1 MTVEIIGRACLAP
14 GANSPQALFRVL
26 RQGKCTVTRIPS
38 DRWDLARFWHPVIGN
53 PGKTYSF
60 AAGVL
65 DSVYDFDPAAFG
77 MSQREAMYM
86 DPQQRVLLQLAWRAL
101 EDANISVP
109 SLHGENVGVYI
120 GASSLDHANL
130 TVEDPAAAG
139 PYFMTGN
146 TLSIVSNRIS
156 HIFGLSGPSMTVDT
170 ACSSSLVALDQ
181 AMRALNAGEIDTAIV
196 GGVNILAHPLPF
208 VGFAQAR
215 MLSPEGLC
223 RAYDNDGA
231 GYVRA
236 EGGVVFVLRRSDRAK
251 QEKDR
256 SYAKIVATGVN
267 SAGRTN
273 GISLPSREAQANLLR
288 SIYQGNNIDANQV
301 AFVEGHGTGTKV
313 GDPAEVW
320 SIGTVIGADRR
331 APVPIGSI
339 KSNIG
344 HTEPASGLFG
354 MLKAV
359 MALENNYLPASLHF
373 DTPNE
378 NIDFDGLNVRVT
390 ANPIELL
397 RGKRA
402 RLAGINSFGFGGAN
416 AHVVI
421 SDPDPVQD
429 ERHRNNATGHVFMA
443 SAHTA
448 NSLEELLKSYKSTFA
463 KASRE
468 EARSIIAASGV
479 NRTQMRHRFAARSD
493 HPEDIIRAIAS
504 HLEKPASDIGETGEA
519 VTKDAKVAFVF
530 SGNGSQW
537 AGMGV
542 EAFRENLHFRQCFTS
557 VSALFKFHSDIV
569 LTDLLTDPDLDKK
582 LSDTKV
588 AQPLLFAVQ
597 AALSDSLVAMGIKPT
612 AVFGHSVGEIAAAYA
627 AGALSLVDAVSIVA
641 KRSLHQDLLAGQG
654 TMAAVMLGEDAANA
668 FAKARG
674 LEQVCVAAVNAHN
687 SVTISGPA
695 HEISVYRDA
704 ARKAKIPVQ
713 ILDINYPFHH
723 PIIDQAK
730 KSFLG
735 DIPDI
740 APRKSELAYLS
751 TVTGSRLD
759 GTQLDPDYW
768 WKNVREPVRFQA
780 ATEAAIE
787 LGCSLFIEVSPRP
800 ILSSYLKE
808 TVKQASIPGM
818 VVPTLLRDPG
828 EKGQDPISRAM
839 ARAIAHGAA
848 FDEARLF
855 GKRNAFVRLPNLPF
869 EPTELRPA
877 STSDATDLFG
887 RGAKSPYTLAG
898 WRADLNSGSWKN
910 HIDAHLFPDLAEH
923 VVDGK
928 AILPGSGFI
937 EIAISAAQQFYGTPE
952 VDITNLEIVRPLELA
967 DNRMM
972 ELSTVLSPETGDIEI
987 RSRERLSED
996 DWAVH
1001 AVARSRKPIPAHTA
1015 ASANPFAGLEKS
1027 ATVTPAKAYETARQF
1042 GLDYGPRFQLMA
1054 KAVSYDDRFIDVE
1067 LKEPEDAGNPFVS
1080 YSLNPISVDATFHG
1094 MVALFDRFTGEAGGA
1109 PYIPVRFGSV
1119 RISNSGLTVKRA
1131 VVEIERIS
1139 ANSIKAKFRFFSAG
1153 GDLIA
1158 AFDDCRFRR
1167 TYLRQHKTL
1176 DMLSFHYEAI
1186 PSDRAALFAAAASLT
1201 ALPMPLVAA
1210 TDDTGI
1216 DNTTLLFNAAIYRA
1230 CHEIAL
1236 KLGKGTAKIDTRSLP
1251 GDFAFRCF
1259 LANCLYVLE
1268 DAGLCEHKGGT
1279 WRIATEFSLPP
1290 VGDILKELYGERS
1303 ERAVEAVLIN
1313 NSYAEALDRIDSL
1326 FAAEISGV
1334 ESDVT
1339 TKPQGFISDA
1349 TLDHQTVHSE
1359 STRQRME
1366 LVLDAVEKALESE
1379 NGKRDLRIVEAGTIS
1394 AGFTGRLATLAT
1406 KYNASLII
1414 VEPRENAQR
1423 NLEIA
1428 FEEHAHVRVLKK
1440 DAFATLPAFDLAVS
1454 ASDTLFQLVDEDA
1467 AIRSAMRTHLAENG
1481 ALVAATNAPTVFS
1494 DFVFGLTE
1502 GWFARSQAI
1511 DFPIGKLATIT
1522 QWQKCL
1528 TDLGLRNVTVEDRE
1542 LSHGNIIVVE
1552 AQGGQPAE
1560 AKTTDS
1566 SPAADVTTPVLV
1578 LHEGNVSTLHKGLPS
1593 GKDAIQSPLV
1603 PVQVTG
1609 DFDADKAKLAE
1620 ALQGLHDN
1628 PVRVV
1633 YLSAATSGDRSQD
1646 SAVLQNRV
1654 LSLSAFAEALRQH
1667 YADDEPAAE
1676 LRPRLV
1682 VAAPGGS
1689 PVTVASRQKNVA
1701 GSSVNS
1707 GLWAFARVL
1716 QNEYDILDIHSLD
1729 LTGPKADAGIQLA
1742 TAIALLS
1749 DGSANREWLLDGK
1762 TGILSEIRAVQG
1774 PVSQA
1779 LRRTSSFKA
1788 ATIRQRV
1795 SSQVGSIAWEETD
1808 IPQPGP
1814 NDVVV
1819 AVAATGLNFRDVMW
1833 AMGLLPE
1840 EALEDGFAGATIG
1853 MELSGHVVA
1862 IGSAVKDLSI
1872 GDAVM
1877 AIGPAAFST
1886 HAVVSRAGVARL
1898 PETVSPVAAAT
1909 VPVAFLTA
1917 YYAMM
1922 ELGRIRAGETI
1933 LIHGAAG
1940 GVGLAAL
1947 QVAKLAGAKV
1957 IATAGTREK
1966 RRFVKM
1972 LGADHVFDSRSLA
1985 FVNDILGV
1993 TGGEGVDLVL
2003 NSLFSEAME
2012 QSLSLVKPFGRFLEL
2027 GKRDYYSDSKIGL
2040 RPFRRNISYFGIDAD
2055 QLLVNAP
2062 DLTKRIFTEIGALF
2076 EEGKLVPLP
2085 YRAFG
2090 HDEIGNAFR
2099 LMQNAGHIGKIVVLP
2114 PVSGRDEVAN
2124 RPAGRMQVDNHG
2136 VHLVVGGIGGFG
2148 LAAANWLVEKGA
2160 RNIALSTRRGVADA
2174 ETLEAI
2180 KRWES
2185 RGVSTTVHACDI
2197 TDEAAADKLLKTLRQ
2212 IAPLKTVVHAA
2223 MVLDDA
2229 LINNLSRERN
2239 RPVIDVK
2246 AKGAAVLDRLTRGD
2260 ALDHFI
2266 LFSSATTLVGN
2277 PGQANYVAANG
2288 YLEGLARARRLEGL
2302 PGLAIGF
2309 GAIAD
2314 KGYLAQNT
2322 DVNDLL
2328 SKRIGK
2334 TALKAQSAL
2343 SHVESYIRSDPG
2355 TVDAAVTMIAELDWS
2370 AARNLPAVRNALF
2383 EVILRTADQHSSG
2396 SDGKTMDLV
2405 AMIEGKS
2412 PQEAEDILYDLVAG
2426 EIAAIL
2432 RVSKDTISRNKI
2444 LKEIGLDSLM
2454 AVELGISFQQN
2465 TGFDMPL
2472 SGVADNTT
2480 VGDVARKLYDKVSK
2494 RDNGSDEDGEPTDN
2508 KIVNELAQR
2517 HTGNGAGNSV
2527 DKAVSQ

>member
-14 GANSPQALFRVL
+14 GANSPQALFRIL

-65 DSVYDFDPAAFG
+65 DSIYDFDPAAFG
-77 MSQREAMYM
+77 MSQREAMHM

-101 EDANISVP
+101 EDANISIP
-109 SLHGENVGVYI
+109 SLHGENVGVYV

-196 GGVNILAHPLPF
+196 GGINVLAHPLPF

-236 EGGVVFVLRRSDRAK
+236 EGGVVFVLRRSDRAR

-288 SIYQGNNIDANQV
+288 SIYEGNNIDSNQV

-313 GDPAEVW
+313 GDPSEVW
-320 SIGTVIGADRR
+320 SIGTVIGANRR

-429 ERHRNNATGHVFMA
+429 ERSRNNATGHVFMA
-443 SAHTA
+443 SAHTV

-463 KASRE
+463 KASKD
-468 EARSIIAASGV
+468 EARAVIAASGA

-569 LTDLLTDPDLDKK
+569 LTELLTDPDLDKK
-582 LSDTKV
+582 LSDTKF

-654 TMAAVMLGEDAANA
+654 TMAAAMLSEEAANA

-674 LEQVCVAAVNAHN
+674 LDQICVAAINAHN

-695 HEISVYRDA
+695 NEVSAFRDA

-723 PIIDQAK
+723 PIIDRAK
-730 KSFLG
+730 KAFLA

-751 TVTGSRLD
+751 TVTGARMD

-787 LGCSLFIEVSPRP
+787 LGCSLFIEISPRP

-818 VVPTLLRDPG
+818 VVPTLLRDAG

-869 EPTELRPA
+869 EQTELRPA

-887 RGAKSPYTLAG
+887 RGSKTPYTLAG

-923 VVDGK
+923 IVDGK

-937 EIAISAAQQFYGTPE
+937 EIAISAAQQYYGTTE

-972 ELSTVLSPETGDIEI
+972 ELSTILSPETGDIEI

-1001 AVARSRKPIPAHTA
+1001 AVARSRKPIPADYTS
-1015 ASANPFAGLEKS
+1015 SAHPFAGLEKTS
-1027 ATVTPAKAYETARQF
+1027 TVTPAKAYETARQF

-1054 KAVSYDDRFIDVE
+1054 KAVSYGDRFIDVE
-1067 LKEPEDAGNPFVS
+1067 LNDPEKTGNPFVS

-1094 MVALFDRFTGEAGGA
+1094 LVALFDRFTGEAGGA

-1119 RISNSGLTVKRA
+1119 RLTNSGLTVKRA

-1139 ANSIKAKFRFFSAG
+1139 ANSIKAKFRFFGKG
-1153 GDLIA
+1153 GEVIA
-1158 AFDDCRFRR
+1158 SFDDCRFRR

-1176 DMLSFHYEAI
+1176 DMLSFHYEAV
-1186 PSDRAALFAAAASLT
+1186 PSDRAAPLATLGRSN
-1201 ALPMPLVAA
+1201 ALPLPLLAVP
-1210 TDDTGI
+1210 DENGI

-1236 KLGKGTAKIDTRSLP
+1236 KLGKGTAKVDTRSLP

-1268 DAGLCEHKGGT
+1268 DAGLCEHRGGS
-1279 WRIATEFSLPP
+1279 WKIATEFSLPP
-1290 VGDILKELYGERS
+1290 VADILKELYGERS

-1326 FAAEISGV
+1326 FASERSGNETEV
-1334 ESDVT
+1334 AS
-1339 TKPQGFISDA
+1339 KPQGFISDA

-1359 STRQRME
+1359 STRQRMD
-1366 LVLDAVEKALESE
+1366 LVLAAVEKALTSE
-1379 NGKRDLRIVEAGTIS
+1379 NGKTDLRIVEAGTVS
-1394 AGFTGRLATLAT
+1394 AGFTRKLATLAA
-1406 KYNASLII
+1406 KYSASLIV

-1428 FEEHAHVRVLKK
+1428 FEDDAHVRVLKK
-1440 DAFATLPAFDLAVS
+1440 DAFATLPVFDLVVS
-1454 ASDTLFQLVDEDA
+1454 ASDTIFTLIDEDG
-1467 AIRSAMRTHLAENG
+1467 AIRNALRVCLQENG

-1494 DFVFGLTE
+1494 DFAFGLTE
-1502 GWFARSQAI
+1502 SWFARTQAVE
-1511 DFPIGKLATIT
+1511 FPIGKLATVT
-1522 QWQKCL
+1522 QWQKDL
-1528 TDLGLRNVTVEDRE
+1528 TDLGLRNIAVEDRE
-1542 LSHGNIIVVE
+1542 LSHGNIITVE
-1552 AQGGQPAE
+1552 AQGGQFTETSLATDAQPAE
-1560 AKTTDS
+1560 IAM
-1566 SPAADVTTPVLV
+1566 PVLV
-1578 LHEGNVSTLHKGLPS
+1578 LHEGSVSSLHNKLPS
-1593 GKDAIQSPLV
+1593 GKDAIQGPLIQ
-1603 PVQVTG
+1603 VQLTG
-1609 DFDADKAKLAE
+1609 DFDADKNKIAE
-1620 ALQGLHDN
+1620 AIEGLN
-1628 PVRVV
+1628 EKPVRAV
-1633 YLSAATSGDRSQD
+1633 YLSSPTAADRSQD
-1646 SAVLQNRV
+1646 SAALQNRV
-1654 LSLSAFAEALRQH
+1654 LSLSAFAEALRQY
-1667 YADDEPAAE
+1667 YAQAEPAADQ
-1676 LRPRLV
+1676 RPRLV
-1682 VAAPGGS
+1682 IAAPGGA
-1689 PVTVASRQKNVA
+1689 PVTLASRNKDVS

-1716 QNEYDILDIHSLD
+1716 QNEYDFLDIHSFD
-1729 LTGPKADAGIQLA
+1729 FTGPKAEAGNQLA
-1742 TAIALLS
+1742 AALSILG
-1749 DGSANREWLLDGK
+1749 DTGGNREWLFDGK
-1762 TGILSEIRAVQG
+1762 SGILSEIRAVPG
-1774 PVSQA
+1774 PVDQS
-1779 LRRTSSFKA
+1779 LRRTTEFKA

-1795 SSQVGSIAWEETD
+1795 SSQVGSIAWEQSD
-1808 IPQPGP
+1808 IPQAGP
-1814 NDVVV
+1814 DDVVV

-1862 IGSAVKDLSI
+1862 IGSGVKDLSV

-1877 AIGPAAFST
+1877 AIAPAAFST
-1886 HAVVSRAGVARL
+1886 HVVVSRSGVARL

-1917 YYAMM
+1917 YYAMI

-1966 RRFVKM
+1966 RRFLKM

-2003 NSLFSEAME
+2003 NSLFAEAME

-2027 GKRDYYSDSKIGL
+2027 GKRDYYGDSKIGL

-2090 HDEIGNAFR
+2090 FDEIGNAFR
-2099 LMQNAGHIGKIVVLP
+2099 LMQNAGHIGKIIVLP
-2114 PVSGRDEVAN
+2114 PVAGRDEVAN
-2124 RPAGRMQVDNHG
+2124 RSAARMSVDSLG

-2160 RNIALSTRRGVADA
+2160 RNIALATRRGIADI

-2180 KRWES
+2180 KRWENM
-2185 RGVSTTVHACDI
+2185 GVSATIHACDV
-2197 TDEAAADKLLKTLRQ
+2197 TDEAAADTLLKTLRQ
-2212 IAPLKTVVHAA
+2212 IGPLKTIVHAA

-2246 AKGAAVLDRLTRGD
+2246 AQGAAVLDRLTRAD
-2260 ALDHFI
+2260 TLEHFI
-2266 LFSSATTLVGN
+2266 MFSSATTLVGN

-2343 SHVESYIRSDPG
+2343 NQVESYIRSDPG
-2355 TVDAAVTMIAELDWS
+2355 TVDAAVAMVSELDWA
-2370 AARNLPAVRNALF
+2370 AARNLPVVRNALF
-2383 EVILRTADQHSSG
+2383 EVILRTADQHTAG
-2396 SDGKTMDLV
+2396 SDGQTMDLV

-2412 PQEAEDILYDLVAG
+2412 PQEAEDILYDLVAS

-2494 RDNGSDEDGEPTDN
+2494 RDHGSDEDSEPADN

-2517 HTGNGAGNSV
+2517 HTGNGME
-2527 DKAVSQ
+2527 KAASQ

>member
-1 MTVEIIGRACLAP
+1 MTVEIIGRACIAP
-14 GANSPQALFRVL
+14 GANSPQALFRNL
-26 RQGKCTVTRIPS
+26 RQGKCTVTRIPA

-53 PGKTYSF
+53 AGKTYSF

-65 DSVYDFDPAAFG
+65 DSIYDFDPAAFG
-77 MSQREAMYM
+77 MSQREAMHM

-101 EDANISVP
+101 EDANIAIP

-181 AMRALNAGEIDTAIV
+181 AMSALNAGEIDTAIV

-236 EGGVVFVLRRSDRAK
+236 EGGVVFVLRRSDRAR

-288 SIYQGNNIDANQV
+288 SIYEGNNIDSNQV

-313 GDPAEVW
+313 GDPSEVW
-320 SIGTVIGADRR
+320 SIGTVIGANRR

-373 DTPNE
+373 ETPNE

-429 ERHRNNATGHVFMA
+429 ERSRNNATGHVFMA

-448 NSLEELLKSYKSTFA
+448 HSLEELLKSYKSTFA
-463 KASRE
+463 KTSKD
-468 EARSIIAASGV
+468 EARAVIAASGA

-504 HLEKPASDIGETGEA
+504 HLEKPASDIGETGEV

-542 EAFRENLHFRQCFTS
+542 DAFRENLHFRQCFTS

-582 LSDTKV
+582 LADTKF

-654 TMAAVMLGEDAANA
+654 TMAAAMLGEEAANA

-674 LEQVCVAAVNAHN
+674 LDQICVAAINAHN
-687 SVTISGPA
+687 SVTMSGPA
-695 HEISVYRDA
+695 QEVSAFRDA

-723 PIIDQAK
+723 PIIDRAK
-730 KSFLG
+730 KAFLA

-751 TVTGSRLD
+751 TVTGERMD

-787 LGCSLFIEVSPRP
+787 LGCSLFIEISPRP
-800 ILSSYLKE
+800 ILSSCLKE
-808 TVKQASIPGM
+808 TVKQSSIPGT
-818 VVPTLLRDPG
+818 VVATLLRDGG

-848 FDEARLF
+848 FDAGRLF

-869 EPTELRPA
+869 EQVELRPA
-877 STSDATDLFG
+877 STSDASDLFG
-887 RGAKSPYTLAG
+887 RGSRTPYTLAG
-898 WRADLNSGSWKN
+898 WRTDLNSGSWKN
-910 HIDAHLFPDLAEH
+910 HVDAHLFPDLAEH

-937 EIAISAAQQFYGTPE
+937 EIAISAAQQYYRTTD

-967 DNRMM
+967 DARMM
-972 ELSTVLSPETGDIEI
+972 ELSTILSPETGDIEI

-996 DWAVH
+996 DWAVN
-1001 AVARSRKPIPAHTA
+1001 AVARSRKPIPTDAVTYPNA
-1015 ASANPFAGLEKS
+1015 FAGMEKT
-1027 ATVTPAKAYETARQF
+1027 ATVTPVKAYETARQF

-1054 KAVSYDDRFIDVE
+1054 KAVCYGDRFIDVE
-1067 LKEPEDAGNPFVS
+1067 LREPEKTGNPFVT

-1094 MVALFDRFTGEAGGA
+1094 MVALFDRFTGDAGGA

-1119 RISNSGLTVKRA
+1119 RLTNSGMIIKRA

-1139 ANSIKAKFRFFSAG
+1139 ANSIKAKFRFFG
-1153 GDLIA
+1153 KNGEVVA

-1176 DMLSFHYEAI
+1176 DMLSFHYEAV
-1186 PSDRAALFAAAASLT
+1186 PSDRVTPLAALGQPK
-1201 ALPMPLVAA
+1201 ALPLPLLAA
-1210 TDDTGI
+1210 MDEGGI

-1236 KLGKGTAKIDTRSLP
+1236 KLGKGTAKVDTRTLP
-1251 GDFAFRCF
+1251 GDFAFRSF

-1268 DAGLCEHKGGT
+1268 DAGLCEHRAGSWK
-1279 WRIATEFSLPP
+1279 IANEFSLPP
-1290 VGDILKELYGERS
+1290 VGDILKEIYAERS

-1313 NSYAEALDRIDSL
+1313 NSYVEALDRIDSL
-1326 FAAEISGV
+1326 LALETTGGEAETAA
-1334 ESDVT
+1334 
-1339 TKPQGFISDA
+1339 KPQSFISDA

-1366 LVLDAVEKALESE
+1366 LVLAAVEKALSKDK
-1379 NGKRDLRIVEAGTIS
+1379 GKAGLRIVEAGTVS
-1394 AGFTGRLATLAT
+1394 AGFTRKLATMAARFG
-1406 KYNASLII
+1406 ASLAV

-1428 FEEHAHVRVLKK
+1428 FEEDAHVRVLKK
-1440 DAFATLPAFDLAVS
+1440 DAFATLAAFDLVVS
-1454 ASDTLFQLVDEDA
+1454 ASDTIFTLIDEDGV
-1467 AIRSAMRTHLAENG
+1467 IRNALRVGLKENG
-1481 ALVAATNAPTVFS
+1481 ALVAATSAPTVFS
-1494 DFVFGLTE
+1494 DFAFGLTE
-1502 GWFARSQAI
+1502 NWFARTQAVE
-1511 DFPIGKLATIT
+1511 FPIGKLATVT
-1522 QWQKCL
+1522 QWQKDL
-1528 TDLGLRNVTVEDRE
+1528 TDLGLRNITVEDRE
-1542 LSHGNIIVVE
+1542 LSHGNVITVE
-1552 AQGGQPAE
+1552 AQGGRFVDTAPAADAQPAE
-1560 AKTTDS
+1560 ITM
-1566 SPAADVTTPVLV
+1566 PVLV
-1578 LHEGNVSTLHKGLPS
+1578 LHDGSISNLKLSQ
-1593 GKDAIQSPLV
+1593 GKDIVRAPLIQVSL
-1603 PVQVTG
+1603 TG
-1609 DFDADKAKLAE
+1609 DFDSDKDKIADAIA
-1620 ALQGLHDN
+1620 GLN
-1628 PVRVV
+1628 EKPVRAV
-1633 YLSAATSGDRSQD
+1633 YLSSPTAADRKED
-1646 SAVLQNRV
+1646 SAALQDRV

-1667 YADDEPAAE
+1667 YAHAEPAADQ
-1676 LRPRLV
+1676 RPRLV
-1682 VAAPGGS
+1682 IAAPGGA
-1689 PVTVASRQKNVA
+1689 PVTLGSRGTLVSSA
-1701 GSSVNS
+1701 SVNS

-1716 QNEYDILDIHSLD
+1716 QNEYDIVDIHSLD
-1729 LTGPKADAGIQLA
+1729 FTGPKTEAASQLA
-1742 TAIALLS
+1742 AAISMLG
-1749 DGSANREWLLDGK
+1749 DTSANREWLLDGQS
-1762 TGILSEIRAVQG
+1762 GMLSEIRAVPG
-1774 PVSQA
+1774 PVDQS
-1779 LRRTSSFKA
+1779 LRKTSDFKA

-1795 SSQVGSIAWEETD
+1795 SSQVGSIAWEQSD
-1808 IPQPGP
+1808 IPQAGP
-1814 NDVVV
+1814 DDVVV

-1862 IGSAVKDLSI
+1862 VGSSVKDLSV

-1877 AIGPAAFST
+1877 AIAPAAFST
-1886 HAVVSRAGVARL
+1886 HVVVSRSGVARL

-1917 YYAMM
+1917 YYAMI

-1966 RRFVKM
+1966 RRFLTM

-2003 NSLFSEAME
+2003 NSLFAEAME

-2027 GKRDYYSDSKIGL
+2027 GKRDYYGDSKIGL

-2090 HDEIGNAFR
+2090 FDEIGNAFR

-2114 PVSGRDEVAN
+2114 PVAGRDEVAN
-2124 RPAGRMQVDNHG
+2124 RPAGRMSVDQLG

-2160 RNIALSTRRGVADA
+2160 RNIALATRRGIADI

-2180 KRWES
+2180 KRWETL
-2185 RGVSTTVHACDI
+2185 GVSASIHACDV
-2197 TDEAAADKLLKTLRQ
+2197 TDEAPAGALLTALRQ
-2212 IAPLKTVVHAA
+2212 IGPLKTVIHAA

-2246 AKGAAVLDRLTRGD
+2246 AQGAAVLDRLTRAD
-2260 ALDHFI
+2260 TLDHFI
-2266 LFSSATTLVGN
+2266 MFSSATTLVGN

-2288 YLEGLARARRLEGL
+2288 YLEGLARARRLDGL

-2314 KGYLAQNT
+2314 KGYLAANT

-2343 SHVESYIRSDPG
+2343 LQVESYIRSDPG
-2355 TVDAAVTMIAELDWS
+2355 TVDAAVAMVSELDWA
-2370 AARNLPAVRNALF
+2370 AARHLPVVRNALF
-2383 EVILRTADQHSSG
+2383 EVILRTADQHTAG
-2396 SDGKTMDLV
+2396 GDGNAMDLV

-2432 RVSKDTISRNKI
+2432 RVSKDTISRSKI

-2494 RDNGSDEDGEPTDN
+2494 RDNGSDEDSEPTDN

-2517 HTGNGAGNSV
+2517 HTGNGTEKVA
-2527 DKAVSQ
+2527 SQ

>member
-1 MTVEIIGRACLAP
+1 MTVEIIGRACVAP
-14 GANSPQALFRVL
+14 GADSPQALFRLL
-26 RQGKCTVTRIPS
+26 RQGKSAVTRIPP
-38 DRWDLARFWHPVIGN
+38 DRWDLARFWHPAQGT
-53 PGKTYSF
+53 PGKTYTF

-65 DSVYDFDPAAFG
+65 DSIYNFDPAAFG
-77 MSQREAMYM
+77 MSQREAQHM

-101 EDANISVP
+101 EDANISIP
-109 SLHGENVGVYI
+109 SLQGENVGVYI

-130 TVEDPAAAG
+130 TVQDPAAAG

-156 HIFGLSGPSMTVDT
+156 HIFGLSGPSMTIDT

-181 AMRALNAGEIDTAIV
+181 AMRALNTGEIDTAIV
-196 GGVNILAHPLPF
+196 GGINILAHPLSF

-273 GISLPSREAQANLLR
+273 GISLPSRESQANLLR
-288 SIYQGNNIDANQV
+288 AIYEGNNIDSNQV

-320 SIGTVIGADRR
+320 SIGTVIGANRR

-354 MLKAV
+354 VLKAV
-359 MALENNYLPASLHF
+359 MALEDNYLPASLHF
-373 DTPNE
+373 DTPND

-421 SDPDPVQD
+421 SDPDPVQE
-429 ERHRNNATGHVFMA
+429 ERQRNNATGHVFLA

-448 NSLEELLKSYKSTFA
+448 SSLNELLKSYKATFA

-468 EARSIIAASGV
+468 EARSIIAASGA
-479 NRTQMRHRFAARSD
+479 NRTLMRHRFAARSD
-493 HPEDIIRAIAS
+493 SPEDIVRAIS
-504 HLEKPASDIGETGEA
+504 RHLDNPASDIGEIGEA
-519 VTKDAKVAFVF
+519 ATKDAKVAFVF

-557 VSALFKFHSDIV
+557 VSALFKFHADISLV
-569 LTDLLTDPDLDKK
+569 DLLTDPELDRK
-582 LSDTKV
+582 LADTKI

-654 TMAAVMLGEDAANA
+654 TMAAVMLGEEAAAA

-674 LEQVCVAAVNAHN
+674 LEEVCVAAINAHN

-695 HEISVYRDA
+695 NEVSAFRDA
-704 ARKAKIPVQ
+704 ARKAKIPAQV
-713 ILDINYPFHH
+713 LDINYPFHH

-730 KSFLG
+730 KAFLA

-740 APRKSELAYLS
+740 APRRTELAFIS
-751 TVTGSRLD
+751 TVTGDKLD
-759 GTQLDPDYW
+759 GTQLDPEYW

-780 ATEAAIE
+780 ATEAAIAM
-787 LGCSLFIEVSPRP
+787 GCSLFVEISPRA

-808 TVKQASIPGM
+808 TVKQSSAPGT
-818 VVPTLLRDPG
+818 VVPTLSRDTG
-828 EKGQDPISRAM
+828 EKGQDPVSRAM

-848 FDEARLF
+848 FDGGRLF
-855 GKRNAFVRLPNLPF
+855 GQRNAHIRLPDLPF
-869 EPTELRPA
+869 EGVELRPS
-877 STSDATDLFG
+877 STSDTIDLFG
-887 RGAKSPYTLAG
+887 GIESIYTLVG
-898 WRADLNSGSWKN
+898 WRSDPNGGSWKN

-928 AILPGSGFI
+928 AIMPGSGFI
-937 EIAISAAQQFYGTPE
+937 EIAVSAAQQFYGTQQVE
-952 VDITNLEIVRPLELA
+952 ITNLEIVRPLELS
-967 DNRMM
+967 DSRIM
-972 ELSTVLSPETGDIEI
+972 ELSTIVSAETGDIEI
-987 RSRERLSED
+987 RSRERLTDD

-1001 AVARSRKPIPAHTA
+1001 AVARSRKPVSRDEAT
-1015 ASANPFAGLEKS
+1015 SAEILAGLRS
-1027 ATVTPAKAYETARQF
+1027 TGTVLPARAYETARQF
-1042 GLDYGPRFQLMA
+1042 GLDYGPHFQLMA
-1054 KAVSYDDRFIDVE
+1054 KAVTYGDRFIDVE
-1067 LKEPEDAGNPFVS
+1067 LKEPAVANGHPFVR

-1094 MVALFDRFTGEAGGA
+1094 LVALFDRLSGDIGGA

-1119 RISNSGLTVKRA
+1119 RVLNAGETIQRA
-1131 VVEIERIS
+1131 VVEIERVS
-1139 ANSIKAKFRFFSAG
+1139 ANSIKAKFRFYGKNGA
-1153 GDLIA
+1153 IVA

-1176 DMLSFHYEAI
+1176 DMLSFHYEAV
-1186 PSDRAALFAAAASLT
+1186 PSEASLSAKAAALKFPLLT
-1201 ALPMPLVAA
+1201 PAEGS
-1210 TDDTGI
+1210 GI
-1216 DNTTLLFNAAIYRA
+1216 DNTTLLLNAAIYRA

-1236 KLGKGTAKIDTRSLP
+1236 KVANGKNKVDPRSLP

-1259 LANCLYVLE
+1259 LNSCLYILE
-1268 DAGLCEHKGGT
+1268 DAGLGEQKSGT
-1279 WRIATEFSLPP
+1279 WAIEPEFALPP
-1290 VGDILKELYGERS
+1290 VADILKEVYGENS
-1303 ERAVEAVLIN
+1303 ERIVEAVLIN
-1313 NSYAEALDRIDSL
+1313 DTYVEAIERIADLQQAEKAGVDLDDTQMP
-1326 FAAEISGV
+1326 A
-1334 ESDVT
+1334 
-1339 TKPQGFISDA
+1339 FISEA
-1349 TLDHQTVHSE
+1349 TLDHQAVHSPV
-1359 STRQRME
+1359 TRLRADI
-1366 LVLDAVEKALESE
+1366 VLDAVENALKAASGES
-1379 NGKRDLRIVEAGTIS
+1379 LRIVEAGTIS
-1394 AGFTGRLATLAT
+1394 SAFSRSLANLAAR
-1406 KYNASLII
+1406 YQAALVIA
-1414 VEPRENAQR
+1414 EPRDNAQR

-1428 FEEHAHVRVLKK
+1428 FEDDAHVRVLKK
-1440 DAFATLPAFDLAVS
+1440 EDLGKISAFDLIVS
-1454 ASDTLFQLVDEDA
+1454 ASGAIFTLIDEDTA
-1467 AIRSAMRTHLAENG
+1467 LRGSIRAGLRAG
-1481 ALVAATNAPTVFS
+1481 GRLVAAANAPTIFS
-1494 DFVFGLTE
+1494 DFAFGLTE
-1502 GWFARSQAI
+1502 GWFARSQATE
-1511 DFPIGKLATIT
+1511 FPVGRLATVT

-1528 TDLGLRNVTVEDRE
+1528 EDLGLRNIVIEDRE
-1542 LSHGNIIVVE
+1542 TAYGNIITVE
-1552 AQGGQPAE
+1552 GESGFAETSKEEASAGGPILLLHDASLKQNRTRLE
-1560 AKTTDS
+1560 QS
-1566 SPAADVTTPVLV
+1566 GVTSVAL
-1578 LHEGNVSTLHKGLPS
+1578 G
-1593 GKDAIQSPLV
+1593 
-1603 PVQVTG
+1603 G
-1609 DFDADKAKLAE
+1609 DLEADKAVLEKAFSELNGKPIRATYMAAKPSADSLADSE
-1620 ALQGLHDN
+1620 ALQ
-1628 PVRVV
+1628 
-1633 YLSAATSGDRSQD
+1633 T
-1646 SAVLQNRV
+1646 AVLQ
-1654 LSLSAFAEALRQH
+1654 LSAFAEAVRAHQSKKH
-1667 YADDEPAAE
+1667 SVPDAH
-1676 LRPRLV
+1676 PRL
-1682 VAAPGGS
+1682 ALLLEGGA
-1689 PVTVASRQKNVA
+1689 PVTTGQKGA
-1701 GSSVNS
+1701 ASVNS

-1716 QNEYDILDIHSLD
+1716 QNEYDTIDIHCFD
-1729 LTGPKADAGIQLA
+1729 LTSAESMDVTAQMA
-1742 TAIALLS
+1742 TANKLL
-1749 DGSANREWLLDGK
+1749 DRGGSNREWLLDAQ
-1762 TGILSEIRAVQG
+1762 TGMVREVRAVSG
-1774 PVSQA
+1774 SADKA
-1779 LRRTSSFKA
+1779 LRRTREFKA
-1788 ATIRQRV
+1788 ATIRQQV
-1795 SSQVGSIAWEETD
+1795 SSQVGSIVWEESVV
-1808 IPQPGP
+1808 PAPEPGEI
-1814 NDVVV
+1814 VVK
-1819 AVAATGLNFRDVMW
+1819 VAATGLNFRDVMW

-1862 IGSAVKDLSI
+1862 VGSDVTDLAE

-1877 AIGPAAFST
+1877 AIAPAAFST
-1886 HAVVSRAGVARL
+1886 HTVVSRAGVAKL
-1898 PETVSPVAAAT
+1898 PATVSPVAAAT

-1917 YYAMM
+1917 YYALV
-1922 ELGRIRAGETI
+1922 ELGRMRAGETV

-1947 QVAKLAGAKV
+1947 QIAKLQGATV

-1972 LGADHVFDSRSLA
+1972 LGADHVFDSRTLS
-1985 FVNDILGV
+1985 FVEDVRGV

-2003 NSLFSEAME
+2003 NSLFAEAME
-2012 QSLSLVKPFGRFLEL
+2012 QSLGLVKPFGRFLEL
-2027 GKRDYYSDSKIGL
+2027 GKRDYYADSKIGL

-2062 DLTKRIFTEIGALF
+2062 ELTKRIFTEIGALF

-2085 YRAFG
+2085 YRAFNF
-2090 HDEIGNAFR
+2090 DEIGNAFR
-2099 LMQNAGHIGKIVVLP
+2099 LMQNAGHIGKIVVVP
-2114 PVSGRDEVAN
+2114 PTAGRDEIKSS
-2124 RPAGRMQVDNHG
+2124 PAERLVIEDDG

-2160 RNIALSTRRGVADA
+2160 RNIVLSTRRGVADV
-2174 ETLEAI
+2174 ETVAAI
-2180 KRWES
+2180 DRWAKK
-2185 RGVSTTVHACDI
+2185 GVSTTVHACDI
-2197 TDEAAADKLLKTLRQ
+2197 TNEAAAGDLLDQLRS
-2212 IAPLKTVVHAA
+2212 IGPLKSVIHAA

-2229 LINNLSRERN
+2229 LVGNLDRARN
-2239 RPVIDVK
+2239 KPVIDVK
-2246 AKGAAVLDRLTRGD
+2246 AKGAAILDRLTRAD
-2260 ALDHFI
+2260 QLDRFI

-2277 PGQANYVAANG
+2277 PGQGNYVAANG
-2288 YLEGLARARRLEGL
+2288 YLEGLARARRKAGL
-2302 PGLAIGF
+2302 PALAIGF

-2314 KGYLAQNT
+2314 AGYLTQNA
-2322 DVNDLL
+2322 DVNELL

-2334 TALKAQSAL
+2334 TALKAQVAL
-2343 SHVESYIRSDPG
+2343 AQVEAYIRSDPG
-2355 TVDAAVTMIAELDWS
+2355 TVDAAVAMISELDWA
-2370 AARNLPAVRNALF
+2370 AARNLPVVRNALF
-2383 EVILRTADQHSSG
+2383 EVIMRSADQNAQG
-2396 SDGKTMDLV
+2396 GDGRSIDLV

-2412 PQEAEDILYDLVAG
+2412 AQEAEDLLFDLVAN

-2432 RVSKDTISRNKI
+2432 RVSKDTISRNKV

-2480 VGDVARKLYDKVSK
+2480 VGDVARKLYEKVSK
-2494 RDNGSDEDGEPTDN
+2494 RDQSGGDEHEQGEN
-2508 KIVNELAQR
+2508 KLVQDLAQR
-2517 HTGNGAGNSV
+2517 HTGTDAE
-2527 DKAVSQ
+2527 KAASQ

>member
-1 MTVEIIGRACLAP
+1 MTVEIIGRACIAP
-14 GANSPQALFRVL
+14 GAKSPQALFKVL
-26 RQGKCTVTRIPS
+26 RQGKCTVTTIPS
-38 DRWDLARFWHPVIGN
+38 DRWDLARFWHPVMGN
-53 PGKTYSF
+53 QGKTYSF

-65 DSVYDFDPAAFG
+65 DDIYDFDAAAFG

-101 EDANISVP
+101 EDANISIP
-109 SLHGENVGVYI
+109 SLHGENVGVYV

-223 RAYDNDGA
+223 RAYDNDGG

-256 SYAKIVATGVN
+256 SYAKIVASGVN

-320 SIGTVIGADRR
+320 SIGTVIGTNRR

-378 NIDFDGLNVRVT
+378 NIDFEGLNVRVT

-421 SDPDPVQD
+421 SDPDPVQED
-429 ERHRNNATGHVFMA
+429 KSRNNATGHVFMA
-443 SAHTA
+443 SAHTV
-448 NSLEELLKSYKSTFA
+448 NSLEELLKSYKATFG
-463 KASRE
+463 KASKE
-468 EARSIIAASGV
+468 ETRAIIAASGA

-493 HPEDIIRAIAS
+493 QPEDIVRAIAS
-504 HLEKPASDIGETGEA
+504 HLEKPASDIGEAGEA
-519 VTKDAKVAFVF
+519 VTKDSKVAFVF

-542 EAFRENLHFRQCFTS
+542 EAFRENLHFRQSFTS
-557 VSALFKFHSDIV
+557 VSALFNFHSDVV
-569 LTDLLTDPDLDKK
+569 LTELLTDPDLDKK
-582 LSDTKV
+582 LSDTKI

-654 TMAAVMLGEDAANA
+654 TMAAAMLSEDQAVA

-674 LEQVCVAAVNAHN
+674 LEQVCVAAINAHN

-695 HEISVYRDA
+695 NEVQAFRDA

-713 ILDINYPFHH
+713 VLDINYPFHH
-723 PIIDQAK
+723 PIIDRAK
-730 KSFLG
+730 KSFLA

-740 APRKSELAYLS
+740 APRKSELVYLS
-751 TVTGSRLD
+751 TVTGEKLD
-759 GTQLDPDYW
+759 GTYLDPDYW

-780 ATEAAIE
+780 ATEAAIA
-787 LGCSLFIEVSPRP
+787 LGCTLFIEISPRP
-800 ILSSYLKE
+800 ILSSYVKE
-808 TVKQASIPGM
+808 TVKQSAVAGT

-839 ARAIAHGAA
+839 ARAIAHGAS

-855 GKRNAFVRLPNLPF
+855 GKRNAFVRVPNLPF
-869 EPTELRPA
+869 ETVELRPA
-877 STSDATDLFG
+877 TTSDATDLFG
-887 RGAKSPYTLAG
+887 RGSKIPYTLTG
-898 WRADLNSGSWKN
+898 WRSDLNSGSWKN
-910 HIDAHLFPDLAEH
+910 HIDGHLFPDLAEH

-937 EIAISAAQQFYGTPE
+937 EIAISAAQQYYGTSQ
-952 VDITNLEIVRPLELA
+952 VDITNLEIVRPLELGET
-967 DNRMM
+967 RMM
-972 ELSTVLSPETGDIEI
+972 ELSTILSPETGDIEI

-1001 AVARSRKPIPAHTA
+1001 AVARSRKPITQGEPAP
-1015 ASANPFAGLEKS
+1015 ANPFAGLEKT

-1042 GLDYGPRFQLMA
+1042 GLDYGPRFQLLS
-1054 KAVSYDDRFIDVE
+1054 KAVSYGDRFIDVE
-1067 LKEPEDAGNPFVS
+1067 LKDPQDAGHPFVT

-1094 MVALFDRFTGEAGGA
+1094 LVALFDRFTGEAGGA

-1119 RISNSGLTVKRA
+1119 RVRGSGQTVKRA
-1131 VVEIERIS
+1131 IVEIERIS
-1139 ANSIKAKFRFFSAG
+1139 ANSIKAKFRFFDKSG
-1153 GDLIA
+1153 EMVA

-1176 DMLSFHYEAI
+1176 ETLSFHYEAVL
-1186 PSDRAALFAAAASLT
+1186 SDHDAAFAAARQAT
-1201 ALPMPLVAA
+1201 ALPSPLLAVSQ
-1210 TDDTGI
+1210 DGGI
-1216 DNTTLLFNAAIYRA
+1216 DNATLLFNAAIYRA

-1236 KLGKGTAKIDTRSLP
+1236 KLGKGTARVDTRSLP

-1259 LANCLYVLE
+1259 LANCLYILE
-1268 DAGLCEHKGGT
+1268 DAGLCEQKNGS
-1279 WRIATEFSLPP
+1279 WKIASEFSLPA
-1290 VGDILKELYGERS
+1290 VGDILKELYGERA

-1313 NSYAEALDRIDSL
+1313 NAYAEALDRIDSL
-1326 FAAEISGV
+1326 FAAEMTSADPDGAAKIA
-1334 ESDVT
+1334 T
-1339 TKPQGFISDA
+1339 FISDA
-1349 TLDHQTVHSE
+1349 TLDHQMVHSE
-1359 STRQRME
+1359 SSRERMD
-1366 LVLDAVEKALESE
+1366 LVIAAAETALQNASG
-1379 NGKRDLRIVEAGTIS
+1379 NADLRIVEAGTVS
-1394 AGFTGRLATLAT
+1394 AGFTRRLAALAAR
-1406 KYNASLII
+1406 YQASLIV

-1428 FEEHAHVRVLKK
+1428 FEDEAHVRILKK
-1440 DAFATLPAFDLAVS
+1440 EEFSSIPAFGLAVS
-1454 ASDTLFQLVDEDA
+1454 ASDTLFTLIDEDTA
-1467 AIRSAMRTHLAENG
+1467 VRNAMRASLVAHG
-1481 ALVAATNAPTVFS
+1481 AIIAATNAPTVFS
-1494 DFVFGLTE
+1494 DFAFGLTE
-1502 GWFARSQAI
+1502 SWFARSQSVE
-1511 DFPIGKLATIT
+1511 FPIGKLATVT

-1528 TDLGLRNVTVEDRE
+1528 GDLGLRDIVVDDRE
-1542 LSHGNIIVVE
+1542 LSHGNIITVE
-1552 AQGGQPAE
+1552 ARGPKSDEAVSRPAE
-1560 AKTTDS
+1560 VNIEATRS
-1566 SPAADVTTPVLV
+1566 ILV
-1578 LHEGNVSTLHKGLPS
+1578 IHEGNMFDLMRSVPAGIDQGALVS
-1593 GKDAIQSPLV
+1593 
-1603 PVQVTG
+1603 VQVTG
-1609 DFDADKAKLAE
+1609 DLEADKARFLE
-1620 ALQGLHDN
+1620 AFEGFGSKPL
-1628 PVRVV
+1628 RAV
-1633 YLSAATSGDRSQD
+1633 YVSGATSGDRTGD
-1646 SAVLQNRV
+1646 SALLQTRV
-1654 LSLSAFAEALRQH
+1654 LALSAFAEALRQH
-1667 YADDEPAAE
+1667 FAGTEPGADK
-1676 LRPRLV
+1676 RPKLV
-1682 VAAPGGS
+1682 IAAPGGA
-1689 PVTVASRQKNVA
+1689 PVSGKHK
-1701 GSSVNS
+1701 GSSINS
-1707 GLWAFARVL
+1707 GLWSFARVI
-1716 QNEYDILDIHSLD
+1716 QNEYDLLDIHLVD
-1729 LTGPKADAGIQLA
+1729 FNGLRDGGTGGQLA
-1742 TAIALLS
+1742 AAISMLGR
-1749 DGSANREWLLDGK
+1749 DGANREWLFDGK
-1762 TGILSEIRAVQG
+1762 TGLLRELRAVPG
-1774 PVSQA
+1774 PVDPS
-1779 LRRTSSFKA
+1779 LRKTTAFRA

-1795 SSQVGSIAWEETD
+1795 SSQVGSIAWEECD
-1808 IPQPGP
+1808 VPKPGP
-1814 NDVVV
+1814 GDIVV

-1853 MELSGHVVA
+1853 MELSGHVAA
-1862 IGSAVKDLSI
+1862 IGSGVTDLSV

-1877 AIGPAAFST
+1877 AIAPAAFST
-1886 HAVVSRAGVARL
+1886 HAVVSRSGVAKL

-1917 YYAMM
+1917 YYAMV

-1966 RRFVKM
+1966 RRFLKM
-1972 LGADHVFDSRSLA
+1972 LGADHVFDSRTLA
-1985 FVNDILGV
+1985 FVQDVLRV
-1993 TGGEGVDLVL
+1993 TDGQGVDLVL
-2003 NSLFSEAME
+2003 NSLFAEAME
-2012 QSLSLVKPFGRFLEL
+2012 QSISLVKPFGRFLEL
-2027 GKRDYYSDSKIGL
+2027 GKRDYYGDSKIGL

-2085 YRAFG
+2085 YRAFDF
-2090 HDEIGNAFR
+2090 DEIGNAFR
-2099 LMQNAGHIGKIVVLP
+2099 LMQNAGHIGKIIVLP
-2114 PVSGRDEVAN
+2114 PVAGQHQVAKRPSGRMDVDAN
-2124 RPAGRMQVDNHG
+2124 G

-2148 LAAANWLVEKGA
+2148 LAAANWLVDKGA
-2160 RNIALSTRRGVADA
+2160 RNIALCSRRGVADD

-2180 KRWES
+2180 RRWEKKGAS
-2185 RGVSTTVHACDI
+2185 ATIHACDV
-2197 TDEAAADKLLKTLRQ
+2197 TDEAAAGELLAALRQ
-2212 IAPLKTVVHAA
+2212 IGPIKGVVHAA

-2229 LINNLSRERN
+2229 LINNLTRQRN
-2239 RPVIDVK
+2239 QPVIDVK
-2246 AKGAAVLDRLTRGD
+2246 AKGAAVLDKLTRVD
-2260 ALDHFI
+2260 TLDHFI

-2288 YLEGLARARRLEGL
+2288 YLEGLARTRRSEGL
-2302 PGLAIGF
+2302 AGLAVGF

-2328 SKRIGK
+2328 AKRIGK

-2343 SHVESYIRSDPG
+2343 DQVENHIRSEPG
-2355 TVDAAVTMIAELDWS
+2355 TVDAAVVMISEFDWS
-2370 AARNLPAVRNALF
+2370 AARSLPVVKQSLF
-2383 EVILRTADQHSSG
+2383 EVILRTADQYSSG
-2396 SDGKTMDLV
+2396 GEGTTMDLV

-2412 PQEAEDILYDLVAG
+2412 PQEAEDILYELVAS

-2454 AVELGISFQQN
+2454 AVELGMSFQQN

-2480 VGDVARKLYDKVSK
+2480 VGDVARKLHEKVSK
-2494 RDNGSDEDGEPTDN
+2494 RDQGGDDKDEPGDS
-2508 KIVNELAQR
+2508 KLVHELTQR
-2517 HTGNGAGNSV
+2517 HVGTATE
-2527 DKAVSQ
+2527 KAASQ

>member
-14 GANSPQALFRVL
+14 GANSPQALFRIL

-181 AMRALNAGEIDTAIV
+181 AMRALNDGEIDTAIV

-223 RAYDNDGA
+223 RAYDNDGG

-256 SYAKIVATGVN
+256 SYAKIIATGVN

-288 SIYQGNNIDANQV
+288 AIYQGNNIDSNQV

-320 SIGTVIGADRR
+320 SIGTVIGANRR

-448 NSLEELLKSYKSTFA
+448 NSLEDLLKSYKSAFA
-463 KASRE
+463 KASKE
-468 EARSIIAASGV
+468 EARSIIAASGA

-582 LSDTKV
+582 LADTKV

-627 AGALSLVDAVSIVA
+627 AGTLSLVDAVSIVA

-674 LEQVCVAAVNAHN
+674 LEQVCVAAINAHN

-695 HEISVYRDA
+695 HEVSAYRDA

-730 KSFLG
+730 KAFLS

-787 LGCSLFIEVSPRP
+787 LGCSLFIEISPRP

-839 ARAIAHGAA
+839 ARAISHGAA

-869 EPTELRPA
+869 ELTELRPP
-877 STSDATDLFG
+877 STSDTTDLFG
-887 RGAKSPYTLAG
+887 RGSKVPYTLAG

-923 VVDGK
+923 IVDGK

-937 EIAISAAQQFYGTPE
+937 EIAISVAQQFYGTPE
-952 VDITNLEIVRPLELA
+952 VDITNLEIMRPLELA
-967 DNRMM
+967 DSRMM

-996 DWAVH
+996 DWTVH
-1001 AVARSRKPIPAHTA
+1001 AVARSRKPIPANATV
-1015 ASANPFAGLEKS
+1015 SANPLAGLEKS
-1027 ATVTPAKAYETARQF
+1027 ATVTPTKAYETARQF

-1054 KAVSYDDRFIDVE
+1054 KAVSYGDRFIDVE

-1119 RISNSGLTVKRA
+1119 RISNSGLIVKRA
-1131 VVEIERIS
+1131 MVEIERIS
-1139 ANSIKAKFRFFSAG
+1139 ANSIKAKFRFFSADG
-1153 GDLIA
+1153 ELIA

-1176 DMLSFHYEAI
+1176 DTLSFHYEAI
-1186 PSDRAALFAAAASLT
+1186 PSDRAALLSAVVSST
-1201 ALPMPLVAA
+1201 ALPLPLVAA

-1236 KLGKGTAKIDTRSLP
+1236 KLGKGTAKIETRSLP

-1268 DAGLCEHKGGT
+1268 DAGLCEHKGGS
-1279 WRIATEFSLPP
+1279 WKIATEFSLPP

-1326 FAAEISGV
+1326 FAAEISGI
-1334 ESDVT
+1334 EPEIG
-1339 TKPQGFISDA
+1339 KAQGFISDA

-1379 NGKRDLRIVEAGTIS
+1379 NGKRDLRIVEAGTVS
-1394 AGFTGRLATLAT
+1394 AGFTSRLATLAT
-1406 KYNASLII
+1406 KYDASLIV

-1428 FEEHAHVRVLKK
+1428 FEEHANVRVLKK
-1440 DAFATLPAFDLAVS
+1440 DAFGSLPAFDLAVS

-1467 AIRSAMRTHLAENG
+1467 AIRNAMRTSLGELG

-1494 DFVFGLTE
+1494 DFTFGLTE

-1511 DFPIGKLATIT
+1511 DFPIGKLATVT

-1528 TDLGLRNVTVEDRE
+1528 SDLGLRNVTVEDRE

-1552 AQGGQPAE
+1552 AQGGRLTE
-1560 AKTTDS
+1560 AKQ
-1566 SPAADVTTPVLV
+1566 ADVARPLDVATPVIV
-1578 LHEGNVSTLHKGLPS
+1578 LHEGGVSALHKGLPS

-1609 DFDADKAKLAE
+1609 DFDMDKTKLAE
-1620 ALQGLHDN
+1620 ALQGLHDK
-1628 PVRVV
+1628 PVRAV
-1633 YLSAATSGDRSQD
+1633 YLSAATSGDRSED

-1667 YADDEPAAE
+1667 YADAEPTAE
-1676 LRPRLV
+1676 QRPRLV

-1689 PVTVASRQKNVA
+1689 PITVVSRSKDVA

-1707 GLWAFARVL
+1707 GLWAFTRVL

-1729 LTGPKADAGIQLA
+1729 LTGPKADAGSQLA
-1742 TAIALLS
+1742 TAIVLLS
-1749 DGSANREWLLDGK
+1749 DESGNREWLLDGK
-1762 TGILSEIRAVQG
+1762 TGILSEIRAVPG

-1779 LRRTSSFKA
+1779 LRHTSSFKA

-1795 SSQVGSIAWEETD
+1795 SSQVGSIAWEESD

-1814 NDVVV
+1814 DDVVV

-1862 IGSAVKDLSI
+1862 IGSGVKDLSI

-1886 HAVVSRAGVARL
+1886 HAIVSRSGVARL

-1966 RRFVKM
+1966 RRFIKM

-2027 GKRDYYSDSKIGL
+2027 GKRDYYADSKIGL

-2090 HDEIGNAFR
+2090 FDEIGNAFR

-2114 PVSGRDEVAN
+2114 PVSGRDAVAN
-2124 RPAGRMQVDNHG
+2124 RPAGRMSVDSHG

-2148 LAAANWLVEKGA
+2148 LAAANWLVDKGA
-2160 RNIALSTRRGVADA
+2160 RNIALSTRRGVADS

-2185 RGVSTTVHACDI
+2185 KGVSATVHACDI
-2197 TDEAAADKLLKTLRQ
+2197 TDEAAADNLLQTLRQ

-2229 LINNLSRERN
+2229 LINNLNRERN

-2246 AKGAAVLDRLTRGD
+2246 AKGAAVLDKLTRGD
-2260 ALDHFI
+2260 ALEHFI

-2343 SHVESYIRSDPG
+2343 NQVESYIRSDPG
-2355 TVDAAVTMIAELDWS
+2355 TVDAAVAMISELDWS
-2370 AARNLPAVRNALF
+2370 AARNLPVVRNALF
-2383 EVILRTADQHSSG
+2383 EVILRTADQHSPG

-2412 PQEAEDILYDLVAG
+2412 SQEAEDILYDLVAG

-2494 RDNGSDEDGEPTDN
+2494 RDNGSEEDSEPADN
-2508 KIVNELAQR
+2508 KIVNELTQR
-2517 HTGNGAGNSV
+2517 HTGNGAGN
-2527 DKAVSQ
+2527 DTEKAVSQ

>member
-14 GANSPQALFRVL
+14 GANSPQALFRIL
-26 RQGKCTVTRIPS
+26 RQGTCTVTRIPS

-53 PGKTYSF
+53 QGKTYSF

-65 DSVYDFDPAAFG
+65 DSIYDFDPAAFG

-101 EDANISVP
+101 EDANIAIP

-156 HIFGLSGPSMTVDT
+156 HIFGLSGPSMTIDT

-236 EGGVVFVLRRSDRAK
+236 EGGVVFILRRSDRARH
-251 QEKDR
+251 EKDR

-288 SIYQGNNIDANQV
+288 SIYEGNNIDANQV

-313 GDPAEVW
+313 GDPSEVW
-320 SIGTVIGADRR
+320 SIGTVVGANRR

-373 DTPNE
+373 DTPND

-429 ERHRNNATGHVFMA
+429 ERNRNNATGHVFMA
-443 SAHTA
+443 SAHTV

-463 KASRE
+463 KASQE
-468 EARSIIAASGV
+468 EVRSIVAASGA
-479 NRTQMRHRFAARSD
+479 NRTQMRYRFAARSD
-493 HPEDIIRAIAS
+493 HPEDIVRAIAS

-569 LTDLLTDPDLDKK
+569 LIDLLTDPDLDKK
-582 LSDTKV
+582 LADTKV

-627 AGALSLVDAVSIVA
+627 AGALSLVDAVAIVA

-654 TMAAVMLGEDAANA
+654 TMAAAMLSKEAANA

-695 HEISVYRDA
+695 HEVSAFRDA

-730 KSFLG
+730 KAFLS

-751 TVTGSRLD
+751 TVTGDRLD

-787 LGCSLFIEVSPRP
+787 LGCSLFIEISPRP

-808 TVKQASIPGM
+808 TVKQSSAAGM
-818 VVPTLLRDPG
+818 VVPTLLRDAG
-828 EKGQDPISRAM
+828 ETGRDPISRAM

-848 FDEARLF
+848 FDETRLF

-869 EPTELRPA
+869 ELTELRPA
-877 STSDATDLFG
+877 TTSDSTDLFG
-887 RGAKSPYTLAG
+887 RGSKTPYTLAG
-898 WRADLNSGSWKN
+898 WRADPNSGSWKN

-937 EIAISAAQQFYGTPE
+937 EIAVSAAQQYYGTPD

-972 ELSTVLSPETGDIEI
+972 ELSTILSPETGDIEI

-1001 AVARSRKPIPAHTA
+1001 AVARSRKPIPADEP
-1015 ASANPFAGLEKS
+1015 ASGNLFAGLEKT

-1054 KAVSYDDRFIDVE
+1054 RAVSYGDRLIDVE
-1067 LKEPEDAGNPFVS
+1067 LKDPKEAGHPFVS

-1094 MVALFDRFTGEAGGA
+1094 LVALFDRFTGETGGA

-1119 RISNSGLTVKRA
+1119 RVTNSGLTVKRA
-1131 VVEIERIS
+1131 LVEIERIS
-1139 ANSIKAKFRFFSAG
+1139 ANSIKAKFRFFGKG
-1153 GDLIA
+1153 GEIIA

-1176 DMLSFHYEAI
+1176 DMLSFHYEAV
-1186 PSDRAALFAAAASLT
+1186 PSGRAAPLAAAPRK
-1201 ALPMPLVAA
+1201 ALPLPLITA

-1236 KLGKGTAKIDTRSLP
+1236 KLGKGTGQIDTRSLP

-1268 DAGLCEHKGGT
+1268 DAGLCKHKGGS
-1279 WRIATEFSLPP
+1279 WNIAPEFSLPP
-1290 VGDILKELYGERS
+1290 VGDILKELYSERS

-1313 NSYAEALDRIDSL
+1313 NAYAEALDRIDSL
-1326 FAAEISGV
+1326 FASEISGD
-1334 ESDVT
+1334 EADLAA
-1339 TKPQGFISDA
+1339 KPQGFVSDA

-1359 STRQRME
+1359 STRRRMD
-1366 LVLDAVEKALESE
+1366 LVLSAVEKALA
-1379 NGKRDLRIVEAGTIS
+1379 GAKTDLRIVEAGTVS
-1394 AGFTGRLATLAT
+1394 AGFTRRLATLVA
-1406 KYNASLII
+1406 KYNASLIVI
-1414 VEPRENAQR
+1414 EPRENAQR

-1428 FEEHAHVRVLKK
+1428 FEEDAHVRVLKK
-1440 DAFATLPAFDLAVS
+1440 DAFATLPPFDLVVS
-1454 ASDTLFQLVDEDA
+1454 ASDTIFTLVDEDV
-1467 AIRSAMRTHLAENG
+1467 AIRNAMRACLQENG

-1494 DFVFGLTE
+1494 DFAFGLIE

-1511 DFPIGKLATIT
+1511 EFPIGKLPTVT

-1528 TDLGLRNVTVEDRE
+1528 SDLGLRNISIEDHE

-1552 AQGGQPAE
+1552 AQGGQFTDAAPVAE
-1560 AKTTDS
+1560 VSATE
-1566 SPAADVTTPVLV
+1566 AVNPVLV
-1578 LHEGNVSTLHKGLPS
+1578 LHEGSVSSLHSVLPT
-1593 GKDAIQSPLV
+1593 GKDAIEAPLV
-1603 PVQVTG
+1603 PVQLTG
-1609 DFDADKAKLAE
+1609 DLDADKDKIAE
-1620 ALQGLHDN
+1620 AIEGLYEK
-1628 PVRVV
+1628 PVRAV
-1633 YLSAATSGDRSQD
+1633 YLSSATAGDRTQD

-1654 LSLSAFAEALRQH
+1654 LSLSAFAEALRQ
-1667 YADDEPAAE
+1667 YYSNTEPAAGH
-1676 LRPRLV
+1676 RPRLV
-1682 VAAPGGS
+1682 IVAPGGS
-1689 PVTVASRQKNVA
+1689 PVTAASRSKDA
-1701 GSSVNS
+1701 PGSSINS
-1707 GLWAFARVL
+1707 GLWAFTRVL
-1716 QNEYDILDIHSLD
+1716 QNEYDFLDIHTLD
-1729 LTGPKADAGIQLA
+1729 FTGAKATAGNQLA
-1742 TAIALLS
+1742 AAIAMLA
-1749 DGSANREWLLDGK
+1749 DESANREWLLDGT
-1762 TGILSEIRAVQG
+1762 TGNLSEIRAVPG
-1774 PVSQA
+1774 PVDQT
-1779 LRRTSSFKA
+1779 LRRTSAFKA

-1795 SSQVGSIAWEETD
+1795 SSQVGSIAWEECD
-1808 IPQPGP
+1808 IPRAGP
-1814 NDVVV
+1814 DDVVV
-1819 AVAATGLNFRDVMW
+1819 EVAATGLNFRDVMW

-1862 IGSAVKDLSI
+1862 IGSGVTDLSV

-1877 AIGPAAFST
+1877 AIAPAAFST
-1886 HAVVSRAGVARL
+1886 HAVVSRSGVAKL

-1966 RRFVKM
+1966 RRFLKM

-1985 FVNDILGV
+1985 FVNDIRGV

-2027 GKRDYYSDSKIGL
+2027 GKRDYYADSKIGL

-2090 HDEIGNAFR
+2090 FDEIGNAFR

-2114 PVSGRDEVAN
+2114 PVAGRDDVAN
-2124 RPAGRMQVDNHG
+2124 RPARRMSVDGHG

-2148 LAAANWLVEKGA
+2148 LAAANWLVNKGA
-2160 RNIALSTRRGVADA
+2160 RNIALATRRGVADI
-2174 ETLEAI
+2174 ETLETI
-2180 KRWES
+2180 KRWENK
-2185 RGVSTTVHACDI
+2185 GVSTTVHACDV
-2197 TDEAAADKLLKTLRQ
+2197 TDEVAADKLLKALRQ
-2212 IAPLKTVVHAA
+2212 IGPLKSIVHAA

-2229 LINNLSRERN
+2229 LINNLNRERN

-2246 AKGAAVLDRLTRGD
+2246 AKGAAVLDKLTRSD
-2260 ALDHFI
+2260 TLEHFI
-2266 LFSSATTLVGN
+2266 MFSSATTLVGN

-2288 YLEGLARARRLEGL
+2288 YLEGLARARRIEGL

-2334 TALKAQSAL
+2334 TALKAQAAL
-2343 SHVESYIRSDPG
+2343 DQVENYIRSDPG
-2355 TVDAAVTMIAELDWS
+2355 TVDAAVAMISELDWA
-2370 AARNLPAVRNALF
+2370 AARNLPVVRNTLF
-2383 EVILRTADQHSSG
+2383 EVILRTADQHSAG
-2396 SDGKTMDLV
+2396 SDGQTMDLV

-2432 RVSKDTISRNKI
+2432 RVSKDTISRAKV

-2494 RDNGSDEDGEPTDN
+2494 RDHGSEDDNEPADN
-2508 KIVNELAQR
+2508 KIVNDLAQR
-2517 HTGNGAGNSV
+2517 HTSTGTGTGTE
-2527 DKAVSQ
+2527 KAASQ